1 MSRLDKFLEFS
12 KTDDALKKR
21 LEALI
26 EWFPVKKGSLLI
38 EEAAQADFAV
48 FVLEGTF
55 EIFRE
60 SKKGETKFISYSG
73 EGTILGELGL
83 LTDSSRSASCRAEK
97 DSFIGMLTKENL
109 ENIQAKDVEL
119 YACLMKVLA
128 STVAHRLK
136 DLVAKVNEL
145 VDKNNVAVYA
155 ANMILEKFH
164 N

>member
-1 MSRLDKFLEFS
+1 MCRLDKFLEFS
-12 KTDDALKKR
+12 QTDDELKKR
-21 LEALI
+21 LETLI

-38 EEAAQADFAV
+38 EEAAPADFAV

-60 SKKGETKFISYSG
+60 SKEGETKFISYSG

-97 DSFIGMLTKENL
+97 DSYIGMLSKENL
-109 ENIQAKDVEL
+109 ENIRGKDVEL

>member
-1 MSRLDKFLEFS
+1 MCRLDKFLEFS
-12 KTDDALKKR
+12 ETDDALKKR

-26 EWFPVKKGSLLI
+26 EWIPVKKGSLLI
-38 EEAAQADFAV
+38 EEAAPADFAV
-48 FVLEGTF
+48 FVLEGIF
-55 EIFRE
+55 EISRK
-60 SKKGETKFISYSG
+60 SKEGETKFISYSG
-73 EGTILGELGL
+73 EGTILGEVGL
-83 LTDSSRSASCRAEK
+83 LTDSPRFASCRAEK
-97 DSFIGMLTKENL
+97 DSYIGMLSKEKL
-109 ENIQAKDVEL
+109 ENIRGKDVEL

>member
-1 MSRLDKFLEFS
+1 MQ
-12 KTDDALKKR
+12 
-21 LEALI
+21 
-26 EWFPVKKGSLLI
+26 G
-38 EEAAQADFAV
+38 
-48 FVLEGTF
+48 G
-55 EIFRE
+55 
-60 SKKGETKFISYSG
+60 
-73 EGTILGELGL
+73 
-83 LTDSSRSASCRAEK
+83 K
-97 DSFIGMLTKENL
+97 DSYIGMLSKENL
-109 ENIQAKDVEL
+109 ENIRGKDVEL